1 MNINSFNLEDL
12 NNTGAECTIHHPAT
26 FENTDIKIVLFGQAS
41 KEFKRGKREAQKY
54 SATNKYDESF
64 VYYLVA
70 SMIKSWEN
78 VDNDEGVIELS
89 IENAIQLFKDCPFIY
104 SQVEAFIE
112 DQSNF
117 FLQK

>member
-1 MNINSFNLEDL
+1 
-12 NNTGAECTIHHPAT
+12 
-26 FENTDIKIVLFGQAS
+26 
-41 KEFKRGKREAQKY
+41 
-54 SATNKYDESF
+54 
-64 VYYLVA
+64 
-70 SMIKSWEN
+70 MIKSWEN